1 MDSVLSKLANNFD
14 SPTVPSNAL
23 RKEHVHMEQHSNQN
37 DLFESP
43 TVLKCF
49 FSAWGPSA
57 AVAEYTAVAARGSS
71 SGARSELG
79 VVDPVA
85 GATVTW
91 ALVILLSFGA
101 IGSGRGIDLLVYG
114 IQVYREYGSL

>member
-1 MDSVLSKLANNFD
+1 
-14 SPTVPSNAL
+14 
-23 RKEHVHMEQHSNQN
+23 MEQHSNQN
-37 DLFESP
+37 DLSESP

-49 FSAWGPSA
+49 FSACAPSP

-101 IGSGRGIDLLVYG
+101 IGSKRGIDLVVYA
-114 IQVYREYGSL
+114 IQVRRDYVSL